1 MKLENLI
8 NEILTPPDFQERL
21 LENKLGIMDECIYG
35 PNLEPYKDKI
45 LECEEFAEC
54 EELIIMKF
62 PVTIDGDGN
71 KIDTKTYKL
80 TENQKFKGKCYLLS
94 LSLTPEMFDPNKM
107 YEPVLDGS
115 CITPTVYDINTFE
128 PRKKIIMEFSPEAA
142 QDFEAINPE
151 NEIRKKLH
159 ERLDQI
165 LDNPENYRIKGT
177 KGIMVRGMFEVVET
191 PLEVNKTPLVKVD
204 TEKKTHFLVFFFETD
219 TEHSTENQ
227 INLKLSKMELPI
239 ELKEKYM
246 EILGPKSIHVTRD
259 EINKFLE
266 EYEN

>member
-8 NEILTPPDFQERL
+8 NEILTSPDFQERL
-21 LENKLGIMDECIYG
+21 LENKLGIMDVCVYG

-71 KIDTKTYKL
+71 KINTKTYKI

-107 YEPVLDGS
+107 YEPVLNGS

-128 PRKKIIMEFSPEAA
+128 PRKKIIMEFNPEAD
-142 QDFEAINPE
+142 QDFERINPE

-177 KGIMVRGMFEVVET
+177 RGVLVRGVFEIVET
-191 PLEVNKTPLVKVD
+191 QTGITTNHFVKID
-204 TEKKTHFLVFFFETD
+204 TENETHFSVYFFETNTED
-219 TEHSTENQ
+219 TTENR
-227 INLKLSKMELPI
+227 INLTLSKMEVPI
-239 ELKEKYM
+239 GLKEKYN
-246 EILGPKSIHVTRD
+246 EILGPKSLHVTKD
-259 EINKFLE
+259 EIIKFLE